1 MLDANLALFL
11 VFALLLVLGTPIA
24 VALGAGGV
32 VGILLGLDLA
42 ALGTVGTNTW
52 NAIAKYPLIAI
63 PLFIL
68 TGMVFERSGVAE
80 RLVTFAEACIG
91 PRRGGLAL
99 VAILVCLIMGGM
111 SGSGP
116 ADAAA
121 VATVMIP
128 AMLKAGYPKP
138 FSAAVIAASASTAI
152 LIPPSIALIVY
163 AVLVPGTDL
172 RALFAA
178 GLVPGLLVGLA
189 IAVPVVLLSR
199 RHGFGETAA
208 GGAATSGAGRPRP
221 PFWASL
227 GRAAPGLLAPVI
239 ILGGLRSGLF
249 TPTETAVV
257 AVFYGLLVGTV
268 VHRTM
273 GPREI
278 YAVLVESA
286 RISAVLMLIISLAGI
301 FAWAGSTLGAF
312 RLAAG
317 AILGVSDSQWLI
329 LLLVMGLLLLAGMV
343 LDGVSIYLI
352 TLPLLVPIAQ
362 AFEWSF
368 VWFGVVMAINI
379 AIGQV
384 TPPVAVNLMVTA
396 RIAEVPLEATFRW
409 VGWLLLAMGTALGLV
424 IAFPELALWLPR
436 QLGYRIN

>member
-1 MLDANLALFL
+1 MLDANLALL
-11 VFALLLVLGTPIA
+11 GVFAVLLVLGTPIA
-24 VALGAGGV
+24 VALGVGGV

-68 TGMVFERSGVAE
+68 TGMVFERSGVAG

-99 VAILVCLIMGGM
+99 VAVLVCLIMGGM

-128 AMLKAGYPKP
+128 SMVKAGYPRP

-163 AVLVPGTDL
+163 SVLVPGTDL

-178 GLVPGLLVGLA
+178 GIVPGLLVGLA

-199 RHGFGETAA
+199 WHGFGEIEA
-208 GGAATSGAGRPRP
+208 GAVRPA
-221 PFWASL
+221 FWPSL

-257 AVFYGLLVGTV
+257 AVFYGLLVGAV
-268 VHRTM
+268 IYRTLSW
-273 GPREI
+273 RDV
-278 YAVLVESA
+278 YDVLVESA
-286 RISAVLMLIISLAGI
+286 KISAVLMLIISLAGI
-301 FAWAGSTLGAF
+301 FAWAGSTMGAF

-317 AILGVSDSQWLI
+317 AIMGVSESQWAI

-343 LDGVSIYLI
+343 LDGISIYLI

-368 VWFGVVMAINI
+368 VWFGVVMAITV

-384 TPPVAVNLMVTA
+384 TPPVAINLMVTA
-396 RIAEVPLEATFRW
+396 RIAAVPLETTFRW
-409 VGWLLLAMGTALGLV
+409 VGWLLVSMAVALGLV
-424 IAFPELALWLPR
+424 IVFPELALWLPR
-436 QLGYRIN
+436 ALGYRIS